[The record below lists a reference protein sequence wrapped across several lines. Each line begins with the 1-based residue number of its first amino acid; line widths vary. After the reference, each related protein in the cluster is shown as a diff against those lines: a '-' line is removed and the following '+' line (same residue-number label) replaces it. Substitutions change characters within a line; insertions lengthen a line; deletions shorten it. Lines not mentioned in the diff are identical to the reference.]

1 MVATTVHQATEAVLR
16 TARLVT
22 AAATAAIA
30 AVLLTVPHLRVEGI
44 TAHRPPVAVIPP
56 VAAAMPVAVAAIREE
71 ATTRSNFCR
80 VKVK

>member
-30 AVLLTVPHLRVEGI
+30 AVLLIVPRLPVVGI

-56 VAAAMPVAVAAIREE
+56 AEAAMPAAAAILEE